1 VLDYVRIYPAAGD
14 TEPIE
19 WERLVRQRQVIAA
32 LRDQIGRPE
41 TMARLPT
48 LVPQF
53 YYDAVSDLSLKQV
66 LSLACLLQGPDLSI
80 EHLSLAP
87 GMVTVGPD
95 HVLTPDMEE
104 ITSFL
109 ESSFIQ

>member
-1 VLDYVRIYPAAGD
+1 MKIP
-14 TEPIE
+14 
-19 WERLVRQRQVIAA
+19 LVRQRQVIAA

-41 TMARLPT
+41 TMVQLPV

-53 YYDAVSDLSLKQV
+53 YYDVVSDLSLKQI
-66 LSLACLLQGPDLSI
+66 LSLTCVLQESDVSI

-87 GMVTVGPD
+87 DVVTAGPD
-95 HVLTPDMEE
+95 HVLTPNMEE

-109 ESSFIQ
+109 ETSFMK